1 MRDAVPKAWSRAARL
16 RAAEAAFWLT
26 LACGYWLWPSYLAL
40 WSQILIAGLFAVSYD
55 LVLGYAGIVSLGHA
69 AYFGVGAYAAGII
82 ARHGWNE
89 PLSGLVFA
97 ALCAG
102 AAGLATSV
110 LVVRG
115 RDLTRLMVTTGIG
128 LLLFE
133 LANRLAD
140 LTGGNDGLIG
150 IEMAPVLGVFRFDMV
165 GRTAYGYSL
174 AVTFVLFLAMRR
186 LVHSPF
192 GLSLRGIRDNPGR
205 MLVLGYP
212 VHRRLILA
220 YTFSAAVAGVAGAL
234 LTQTTQ
240 FVGTD
245 VLSFNRSA
253 DVMVMLI
260 VGGTGLLYGGLVG
273 AAVFMLAHHWLSDLS
288 AVYWQFW
295 LGAFLIAIVLF
306 GRDGVLGAGER
317 IVRALARLR
326 VALTR
331 ARVVDGAR

>member
-1 MRDAVPKAWSRAARL
+1 MRDAAPRAWSRAAKL
-16 RAAEAAFWLT
+16 RVAEAAFWVT
-26 LACGYWLWPSYLAL
+26 LACGFWLWPSYLAL

-97 ALCAG
+97 AVCAG
-102 AAGLATSV
+102 AAGLATGV

-174 AVTFVLFLAMRR
+174 AVTFVLFLAVRR

-260 VGGTGLLYGGLVG
+260 VGGAGLLYGGMVG
-273 AAVFMLAHHWLSDLS
+273 AAVFMLAHHWLSELS

-317 IVRALARLR
+317 IARALAR
-326 VALTR
+326 VR
-331 ARVVDGAR
+331 AAEGAR

>member
-1 MRDAVPKAWSRAARL
+1 MRERAGTSWSRAARL
-16 RAAEAAFWLT
+16 RAAEIAFWLV
-26 LACGYWLWPSYLAL
+26 LAAGFWLWPSYLAL
-40 WSQILIAGLFAVSYD
+40 WSQILIAGLFALSFD
-55 LVLGYAGIVSLGHA
+55 LLLGYAGIVSLGHA
-69 AYFGVGAYAAGII
+69 AYFGVGAYTAGIV
-82 ARHGWNE
+82 AKHGWGE
-89 PLSGLVFA
+89 PLSALLLA

-102 AAGLATSV
+102 VTGFLTSF

-140 LTGGNDGLIG
+140 ITGGNDGLIG
-150 IEMAPVLGVFRFDMV
+150 VEISPVFGVFRFDIY

-174 AVTFVLFLAMRR
+174 AITFLLFLGMRR

-212 VHRRLILA
+212 VHRRLIAA
-220 YTFSAAVAGVAGAL
+220 YTLAAIYAGVAGAL
-234 LTQTTQ
+234 LAQTTQ

-245 VLSFNRSA
+245 VLSFERSA

-260 VGGTGLLYGGLVG
+260 VGGTGMLYGGLVG
-273 AAVFMLAHHWLSDLS
+273 AAVFMVAHHWLSDLS

-295 LGAFLIAIVLF
+295 LGAFLIAVVLF
-306 GRDGVLGAGER
+306 GRGGVLGACAR
-317 IVRALARLR
+317 LAR
-326 VALTR
+326 A
-331 ARVVDGAR
+331 AGAR

>member
-1 MRDAVPKAWSRAARL
+1 MRDTVRARWSPAART
-16 RAAEAAFWLT
+16 RAAEIAFWLT
-26 LACGYWLWPSYLAL
+26 LAAGFWLWPSYLAL
-40 WSQILIAGLFAVSYD
+40 WSQILIAGLFALSFD

-69 AYFGVGAYAAGII
+69 AYFGVGAYAAGILS
-82 ARHGWNE
+82 RSGWGE
-89 PLSGLVFA
+89 PLSGLALA
-97 ALCAG
+97 AVCAG
-102 AAGLATSV
+102 AVGFATSF

-128 LLLFE
+128 LLLYE
-133 LANRLAD
+133 LANRLNE

-150 IEMAPVLGVFRFDMV
+150 MEMSPVLGVFRFDMV

-212 VHRRLILA
+212 VHRRLIAA
-220 YTFSAAVAGVAGAL
+220 YTISSVYAGIAGAL
-234 LTQTTQ
+234 LAQTTQ
-240 FVGTD
+240 FVGTE

-260 VGGTGLLYGGLVG
+260 VGGTGMLYGGIVG
-273 AAVFMLAHHWLSDLS
+273 AAVFMVAHHWLSDLS

-306 GRDGVLGAGER
+306 GRDGVLGAGRRWVE
-317 IVRALARLR
+317 ILARALG
-326 VALTR
+326 R
-331 ARVVDGAR
+331 ARAGEPA

>member
-1 MRDAVPKAWSRAARL
+1 MRESAGYAWSRAAQL
-16 RAAEAAFWLT
+16 RAAEVVFWLT
-26 LACGYWLWPSYLAL
+26 LAAGFWIWPSYLAL
-40 WSQILIAGLFAVSYD
+40 WSQILIAGLFALSYD

-69 AYFGVGAYAAGII
+69 AYFGVGAYAAGIL
-82 ARHGWNE
+82 ARHGWGE
-89 PLSGLVFA
+89 PLSGLLFA

-102 AAGLATSV
+102 VTGLATSF

-115 RDLTRLMVTTGIG
+115 KDLTRLMVTTGIG

-150 IEMAPVLGVFRFDMV
+150 MEMSPVFGVFRFDMY

-212 VHRRLILA
+212 VHRRLIAA
-220 YTFSAAVAGVAGAL
+220 YTLAATVAGVAGGL
-234 LTQTTQ
+234 LAQTTQ

-253 DVMVMLI
+253 EVMVMLI
-260 VGGTGLLYGGLVG
+260 VGGTGMLYGGLVG
-273 AAVFMLAHHWLSDLS
+273 AAVFMVAHHWLSDLS

-306 GRDGVLGAGER
+306 GRDGVLGACAR
-317 IVRALARLR
+317 LARALGGSRR
-326 VALTR
+326 
-331 ARVVDGAR
+331 